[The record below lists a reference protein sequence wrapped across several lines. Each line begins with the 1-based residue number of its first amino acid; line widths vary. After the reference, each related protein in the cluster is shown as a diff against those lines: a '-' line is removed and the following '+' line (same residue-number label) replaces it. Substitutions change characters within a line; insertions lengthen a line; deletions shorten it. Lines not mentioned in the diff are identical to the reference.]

1 MKKNYCKGEL
11 LIIGEDVQEQTYLG
25 CGTFQVPVYKV
36 KCKECNHILL
46 TDKSELTIKED
57 GVSLK
62 EGSDGVKT
70 YYEIAKIA
78 YMEGLTAG
86 LRGE

>member
-57 GVSLK
+57 GVFEKLYRGGPLYKRLCLQLIK
-62 EGSDGVKT
+62 EVV
-70 YYEIAKIA
+70 
-78 YMEGLTAG
+78 
-86 LRGE
+86 